1 MSRHTSRSKRKG
13 VLRIESEQSQPYVMS
28 ANKARTLADAH
39 EELRKRATRIGELEK
54 QIAKLSRG
62 RGGGVLHVETTPE
75 VMVVLDK
82 LTNTGFYGTTR
93 NETAE
98 ELLRTKIRSE
108 MAWLA
113 TGSAS

>member
-1 MSRHTSRSKRKG
+1 MSKNHRSNHGRKT
-13 VLRIESEQSQPYVMS
+13 VRIESEQSQPYVMS
-28 ANKARTLADAH
+28 ASKARTLANAH
-39 EELRKRATRIGELEK
+39 EELRKRANRILELEK

-98 ELLRTKIRSE
+98 ELLRTKLRSE

>member
-1 MSRHTSRSKRKG
+1 MSRKPHSKRQRL
-13 VLRIESEQSQPYVMS
+13 VRIESEQSQPYVMS

-39 EELRKRATRIGELEK
+39 EELRKRATRIQALEQ

-62 RGGGVLHVETTPE
+62 RGREIGIETTEE
-75 VMVVLDK
+75 VLVMLDK